1 MLVAAGVSAAVARD
15 MAEQAAQAQ
24 SNQAVQLAN
33 LRSEYDYIVVG
44 AGAAGCVMA
53 HRLSQ
58 NGQASVLVIEG
69 GGTNLDQEKIYN
81 PGDLH
86 AEFRLRH
93 RLGLQVDAAAG
104 AQQSCH
110 RRAGRQDHRR
120 RLEHQRHGLA
130 QGRQGRLRRLGG
142 GGRSRLGLRGDH
154 PQFQEDRA
162 VRRRR
167 DRDPRRRR
175 HDRDAQARAGA
186 SGDACLRRLG
196 GRPRQ
201 GRAHGHQQYRQCAAT
216 RPASRTSTST

>member
-1 MLVAAGVSAAVARD
+1 MHDISSDCSRTSASGDAINAMVDAAYRGHVDRRRFMKMLIAAGVSAAVARD

-69 GGTNLDQEKIYN
+69 GGTNLDQEKISN
-81 PGDLH
+81 PRHLY
-86 AEFRLRH
+86 AQLRLRH

-104 AQQSCH
+104 AQQPCH
-110 RRAGRQDHRR
+110 RSASRQDHRR

-130 QGRQGRLRRLGG
+130 EGRQGRLRRLGG

-154 PQFQEDRA
+154 PQLQE
-162 VRRRR
+162 
-167 DRDPRRRR
+167 
-175 HDRDAQARAGA
+175 
-186 SGDACLRRLG
+186 
-196 GRPRQ
+196 
-201 GRAHGHQQYRQCAAT
+201 GRALSPAAQPRSAAAT
-216 RPASRTSTST
+216 A